1 MLNFFTRK
9 IGLMVSIKV
18 NAIILIVMIAGT
30 YVLLV
35 KQNADL
41 EKELLDSGKSQSI
54 LGAKTIGTILNEAI
68 DNGVL
73 NVNEMYDTNYEKIGN
88 FDPPKYH
95 TKYDA
100 YLDKAILGIQD
111 EFLLDKS
118 VVFAVAVDKNGYLPT
133 HNTRYQK
140 PITGD
145 KKKDLV
151 GNRTKRI
158 FNDSVGIRAA
168 INKENGFLQI
178 YKRDTGVT
186 MWDISSPIFVKGKH
200 WGAFRIGF
208 SLEAISKAQKQL
220 MTTLIGIMGSIL
232 LLSIIMVFW
241 VVNRALVP
249 VSELADRANDLA
261 SGESL
266 NQAITV
272 TRKDEMGKLQAALD
286 KLRLSILIALKRK
299 K

>member
-1 MLNFFTRK
+1 MMNFFTRK
-9 IGLMVSIKV
+9 LGIMVSIKV
-18 NAIILIVMIAGT
+18 NAIILIVMVAGT
-30 YVLLV
+30 YVLLA
-35 KQNADL
+35 KQNSNL
-41 EKELLDSGKSQSI
+41 ETELLNSGKIQSD

-73 NVNEMYDTNYEKIGN
+73 TVNDMYDTKYEEIGN
-88 FDPPKYH
+88 FNPPKYH

-111 EFLLDKS
+111 EFLLDTS

-133 HNTRYQK
+133 HNTRYQH

-145 KKKDLV
+145 QKKDMV

-168 INKENGFLQI
+168 INKKNGFLQT
-178 YKRDTGVT
+178 YKRDTGET
-186 MWDISSPIFVKGKH
+186 MWDISSPIFVKGKQ
-200 WGAFRIGF
+200 WGAFRVGV
-208 SLEAISKAQKQL
+208 SLESISNAQKQL

-232 LLSIIMVFW
+232 LLSIVMVFW

-249 VSELADRANDLA
+249 VSNLATRANDLA
-261 SGESL
+261 NGKYLDNEI
-266 NQAITV
+266 AITG
-272 TRKDEMGKLQAALD
+272 KDETGELQASLD
-286 KLRLSILIALKRK
+286 KLRISILIALKRK

>member
-1 MLNFFTRK
+1 MINFFTK
-9 IGLMVSIKV
+9 KLGLMVSIKV

-30 YVLLV
+30 YVLLL
-35 KQNADL
+35 KQNDNL
-41 EKELLDSGKSQSI
+41 EKELLDSGKIQSI

-73 NVNEMYDTNYEKIGN
+73 NVNEMYDTHYEPIGN

-111 EFLLDKS
+111 EFLLDTNII
-118 VVFAVAVDKNGYLPT
+118 FAVAVDKNGYLPT
-133 HNTRYQK
+133 HNTRYQQ

-145 KKKDLV
+145 QKKDLV

-168 INKENGFLQI
+168 INKENGFQQI
-178 YKRDTGVT
+178 YKRDTGKT
-186 MWDISSPIFVKGKH
+186 MWDISSPIFVKGKQ
-200 WGAFRIGF
+200 WGAFRIGM
-208 SLEAISKAQKQL
+208 SLEAISRAQKQL

-232 LLSIIMVFW
+232 LLSVVMVFL

-249 VSELADRANDLA
+249 VIDLADRANDLA
-261 SGESL
+261 KGERL
-266 NQAITV
+266 DQEIAV
-272 TRKDEMGKLQAALD
+272 TRKDETGEMQASLN
-286 KLRLSILIALKRK
+286 KLRVSILIAMKRK

>member
-1 MLNFFTRK
+1 MMNFFTRK
-9 IGLMVSIKV
+9 LGLMVSLKV
-18 NAIILIVMIAGT
+18 NAIILIVMVAGT

-35 KQNADL
+35 KQNDNL
-41 EKELLDSGKSQSI
+41 EKELLDSGKIRSI

-73 NVNEMYDTNYEKIGN
+73 TVNEMYDAKYEPIGN

-111 EFLLDKS
+111 EFLLDS
-118 VVFAVAVDKNGYLPT
+118 SIVFAVAVDKNGYLPT
-133 HNTRYQK
+133 HNTRYQQ

-145 KKKDLV
+145 QKKDMV

-168 INKENGFLQI
+168 INTNNGFQQI
-178 YKRDTGVT
+178 YRRDTGVT
-186 MWDISSPIFVKGKH
+186 MWDISSPIYVKGKH
-200 WGAFRIGF
+200 WGAFRIGM
-208 SLEAISKAQKQL
+208 SLEAISHAQKQL
-220 MTTLIGIMGSIL
+220 MTTLIGIMASIL
-232 LLSIIMVFW
+232 LLSTVMVFW

-249 VSELADRANDLA
+249 VASLAAHANDLA
-261 SGESL
+261 NGEYL
-266 NQAITV
+266 DQEIAV
-272 TRKDEMGKLQAALD
+272 TSRDETGELQAALD
-286 KLRLSILIALKRK
+286 KLRISILIALKRK

>member
-1 MLNFFTRK
+1 MFNFITRK

-30 YVLLV
+30 YVLLI
-35 KQNADL
+35 KQNENL

-73 NVNEMYDTNYEKIGN
+73 NVNEMYDTNYEQIGN
-88 FDPPKYH
+88 FEPPKYH

-118 VVFAVAVDKNGYLPT
+118 VVFAVSVDKNGYLPT

-145 KKKDLV
+145 KQKDLV

-168 INKENGFLQI
+168 INKENGFLQV

-186 MWDISSPIFVKGKH
+186 MWDISSPIFVKGKQ
-200 WGAFRIGF
+200 WGAFRIGV
-208 SLEAISKAQKQL
+208 SLEAISNAQKQL

-249 VSELADRANDLA
+249 VTELADRANDLA
-261 SGESL
+261 NGELL
-266 NQAITV
+266 NQAIPV
-272 TRKDEMGKLQAALD
+272 TRKDETGKLQAALD